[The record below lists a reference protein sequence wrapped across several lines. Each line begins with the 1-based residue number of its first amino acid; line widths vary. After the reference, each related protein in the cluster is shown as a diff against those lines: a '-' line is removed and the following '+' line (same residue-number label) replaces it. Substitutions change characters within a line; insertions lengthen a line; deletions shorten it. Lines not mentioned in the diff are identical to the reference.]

1 MKEKDLLKALK
12 KEVTDVMP
20 NCFDAVSAVAVTP
33 EINKKQVV
41 KENKREHS
49 LNIKFVVAIAM
60 SLVLV
65 FAVMAA
71 MPFVISGREGNSNS
85 VQQQEQIEE
94 NTSK

>member
-20 NCFDAVSAVAVTP
+20 NCFDAVNAVAVTP
-33 EINKKQVV
+33 ETNKKKEV
-41 KENKREHS
+41 KENNRVHS
-49 LNIKFVVAIAM
+49 LNTKFVVAIAM

-71 MPFVISGREGNSNS
+71 MPFIIWGREGNSSS
-85 VQQQEQIEE
+85 VQQQEEIDED
-94 NTSK
+94 TSK